1 MKYLLIILT
10 VFFFALLA
18 QETYADGEKYWK
30 QKGERYEKEKKG
42 TIQRGKT
49 FNPNKYE
56 EQERI
61 RIENN
66 SMSPLAVLLILSGIA
81 GVVYLI
87 VIVISGT
94 QELLSRLESKHWLII
109 GGFILLLITIAILAS
124 NVSASRNSD
133 YYDIPYGRVH
143 TDGHY

>member
-30 QKGERYEKEKKG
+30 QKGERYEKGKKE

-49 FNPNKYE
+49 FNSNKYE

-94 QELLSRLESKHWLII
+94 QENDTRD
-109 GGFILLLITIAILAS
+109 
-124 NVSASRNSD
+124 R
-133 YYDIPYGRVH
+133 
-143 TDGHY
+143 